1 MKGDKNLFQI
11 IKTGYYSDLD
21 NIERPPYGLKV
32 YFGKM
37 GSGKTLSMVREC
49 YDLCQKYDDLA
60 VITNL
65 ALNFKPKSNKYY
77 FFTDM
82 KSFISA
88 YVSCIK
94 FDKPKGV
101 IVLID
106 EIHLFIQKLAMTKNL
121 QLLTILSQVRKL
133 NTYILGTTQLYNKV
147 DKDIRDYIRI
157 NGQIVF
163 CSKRFYMTIHKY
175 VNMDDCYENSKIEL
189 VYHIKKFD
197 FFIHTQDLFS
207 LYNTFDIISPVLDLL
222 QS

>member
-1 MKGDKNLFQI
+1 
-11 IKTGYYSDLD
+11 
-21 NIERPPYGLKV
+21 
-32 YFGKM
+32 
-37 GSGKTLSMVREC
+37 
-49 YDLCQKYDDLA
+49 
-60 VITNL
+60 
-65 ALNFKPKSNKYY
+65 
-77 FFTDM
+77 M

-94 FDKPKGV
+94 MDKPKGV

-121 QLLTILSQVRKL
+121 QILTILSQVRKL

-189 VYHIKKFD
+189 IYHIKKFD
-197 FFIHTQDLFS
+197 FFVHTQDLFS